1 MHGGLISFIA
11 TVALL
16 LCSLTVVWCLCRAAR
31 LGDDISENISC
42 RRAQDNPMPLGKEE
56 L

>member
-11 TVALL
+11 AVALL
-16 LCSLTVVWCLCRAAR
+16 LCSLTVVWCLYRAAR